1 MKKNIIIVIL
11 LIIICCLG
19 IEVYNNRKPEVS
31 VNNETSDTIN
41 DIKED
46 ITKKSEIKNEIQ
58 DEYTNNTSTIE
69 ETTIKNSNT
78 TNSVISSSNEEI
90 ERTPIIEYTSAD
102 RAAAQGKP
110 KVLKVYKLT
119 EDELEFEYNSGFD
132 FNTSIIN
139 RKISGIATINENNQ
153 YEYEEIYAGHKY
165 RLLLEMQESNK
176 MVRLY
181 EYDGDNE
188 LFEISLF

>member
-1 MKKNIIIVIL
+1 MSHQIDSHKN
-11 LIIICCLG
+11 
-19 IEVYNNRKPEVS
+19 K
-31 VNNETSDTIN
+31 
-41 DIKED
+41 
-46 ITKKSEIKNEIQ
+46 
-58 DEYTNNTSTIE
+58 
-69 ETTIKNSNT
+69 
-78 TNSVISSSNEEI
+78 
-90 ERTPIIEYTSAD
+90 
-102 RAAAQGKP
+102 
-110 KVLKVYKLT
+110 
-119 EDELEFEYNSGFD
+119 LEFEYNSGFD

>member
-46 ITKKSEIKNEIQ
+46 ITKESEIKNEIQ

>member
-11 LIIICCLG
+11 LIIVCCLG

-46 ITKKSEIKNEIQ
+46 ITKESEIKNEIQ